1 MTDINTRG
9 KLPFTIVSSSV
20 NTGYATQLTSSVGYN
35 IDIVNHH
42 KDEYGG
48 IENSP
53 LQGPFTAQHVG
64 GNQNRHVK
72 LNEGS
77 DDSDSRP
84 EAYIISASAGSVKV
98 YGPDVNGI
106 HKPRSLLTRDTT
118 AKSPVNIKNIQT
130 SGNIAGN
137 FEHNYQ
143 VVQTSGRNINQSLIQ
158 NNLTASGVL
167 TSKFVT
173 IPAYYSSSLKAYITS
188 SGDGNPAGDAFGSV
202 INISGDSNTLLASSP
217 NSDIPSSS
225 AGAISVFRKNIN
237 SEWVQEAFLTSSGDG
252 NPTSDNLG
260 RAIAINYDGTI
271 IAASYNGDTPVVS
284 AGAIAVYRSS
294 SLGWTQEATLLSGI
308 AANIGFGGRLD
319 INENG
324 DVIAVGATT
333 HNVPSTS
340 AGGVFIYNSSS
351 VGGWA
356 LQQILTSS
364 TGILARQLGAD
375 VKINFDGTKIAAGGR
390 FQNCVIMFESG
401 SFGWQE
407 TAYIT
412 GSSSDLQFMGLQISL
427 NKAFNTMI
435 AGAYI
440 SAING
445 NFDGQGSAVIFA
457 SSSIDGWKEEKILLP
472 PEPGTDFNFG
482 SSVAIDQQGNSIF
495 VASQGYI
502 NSVSQTTGAVYIYD
516 NLYGEWLNKS
526 TITSDTNFFANGLVS
541 SIKVSENGSKF
552 YINCV
557 SSSVVEF
564 DRFFIEQ
571 NIPYTLPEQ
580 PNNKTVFVQR
590 FNAPGGKEVSSR
602 GALDR
607 EGEECAPNNSLITR
621 NIGVRQPYYNKLT
634 QHAAQFNSGSTYKL
648 LPDTGSVNAV
658 TIHGINRNTLQK
670 VFITG
675 TSYFTG
681 SKHDNFWV
689 QHAIPR
695 TDLRYKWIADSVS
708 SSQQPIEYQSYNL
721 PYSISNSYNSNGAFT
736 DLEFQQKG
744 PFGDH
749 LGISGAID
757 KDEMHV
763 STYTNTMY
771 RDRKYLFFTSSNDC
785 YVDAS
790 SISSEISERDFSI
803 SFWVNFP
810 NSASNG
816 EKTLLVYSGSS
827 TQNELV
833 MNVSSSLCGLTISGS
848 QLTTEYQLSSS
859 LLDSSWHLV
868 TLTSDVTT
876 TRRRITT
883 FVGDVIQ
890 TTTYPTV
897 TKVYLDGG
905 LVSKA
910 TQQNKI
916 FNLSRITLSVGRGS
930 ELQGGRLDEVYFW
943 NRALTEQEIVEIY
956 RTTKTDYN
964 KQPKK
969 YVQHKLDNSNIPVPT
984 HVYSSDVEKNTLL
997 DLAGSRNLPLVNFTS
1012 SVNIRPQDT
1021 GIISYSTYFNGPY
1034 QGASWKSIRN
1044 AEHPVTRKLT
1054 TENTNI
1060 ISTLIE
1066 PNNSGYTG
1074 SISQLVV
1081 TGMGVVERIVV
1092 NSRKNGT
1099 ILNVKESP
1107 VYTNN
1112 KPLKHKFILKDSQ
1125 NINAGFELTHTY
1137 ANNLQYFA
1145 SNQLNLTLGLDK
1157 KERQIYDSLLEYYN
1171 GSVEENENPIDK
1183 LVGYTYSETIFPK
1196 PGQALLKDVR
1206 QRTDYI
1212 TDQPGYSVDGYDRQL
1227 GTQRSFWRDSQEDR
1241 MRTRRTYITSL
1252 GDQVESVYDLPFQT
1266 PSIAALEYISEG
1278 NSLEYIKF
1286 ATFPTM
1292 ESYIDLSY
1300 KKSAELNNQMIFIYS
1315 FFDLGI
1321 GGSYTNIIQP
1331 VNQLTELYFFK
1342 NISTTTRDD
1351 YNVILS
1357 SGLYPLQ
1364 KTSDPSSLRL
1374 SPNLIY
1380 QHACIIFTSAELD
1393 SSTVYN
1399 NMTHDLGLNR
1409 FTEKI
1414 SGKNPWY
1421 NSYEDYY
1428 VDIKTLS
1435 NDNLISYSKIP
1446 EFKIS
1451 DQISQFVTEYSGDA
1465 TKITLQE
1472 YLNDLRFNYKTNIDR
1487 DNNEFCEEDTIKI
1500 VVDGVKK
1507 LLPYNG
1513 FYPQDRSL
1521 QLVNYLKQSYL
1532 DTNAIGGGIFLSSSL
1547 SPGELILREESDKL
1561 VQYMKESAF
1570 LEPLYSPGIF
1580 YNLIKSGIAVDWGIY
1595 TGSIPAGSL
1604 LIPLLEKPQFK
1615 ITFESLLNLQNIPLS
1630 SSLETKD
1637 NRMMKHKE
1645 LNQQFNASEYG
1656 VGTDTTFQG
1665 FFEKLSEG
1673 SPVYTLSI
1681 NNFLAETINF
1691 FLKDST
1697 LNTFISKPDSD
1708 FLSFDSNKTY
1718 YMDVVL
1724 RKNNIVMCEAHS
1736 SSLADNFG
1744 RMSGRYFGP
1753 SFWTGSVADA
1763 ERIENSIILAE
1774 TLRDPGYCA
1783 YTPPYFYGDSIA
1795 RMSFKPTISGKYTLG
1810 EIFQEMETEFINTGF
1825 LDDSTYTS
1833 GSLYSSFVMP
1843 LNSSIKLDGR
1853 IEERQQSVQLETLS
1867 RNFSNLVTN
1876 NLTNLAGTATNTT
1889 DIYRWV
1895 ISPKMETPIIDF
1907 SNQEFVT
1914 STTILTQSNVDIEL
1928 SNNSPSLGGYVHT
1941 PPTASGFGRGMWSG
1955 YGEIPEGDKGI
1966 FLELKE
1972 SYPRQLSQVYN
1983 SITQLFETT
1992 TNTASLLQACGFQQN
2007 NSELSKKIGEIADSR
2022 DISEALII
2030 IPYLTGKS
2038 NGKTISFGGEFSTL
2052 IVNDTVQV
2060 EGHSFIKINQ
2070 QIFNHQKTNLFANKP
2085 AVSLQDFSL
2094 GVGNIQET
2102 SISRMTALMSK
2113 YVLPPNFDFL
2123 INESISPFV
2132 MYIAEFTS
2140 NLDKQ
2145 DLADVWQGVMP
2156 KIAMRAEREKQ
2167 IISHKNTQF
2176 DFFHGQ
2182 GLPKDVKFMIFKAKK
2197 RAEINYY
2204 KMTSDASDD
2213 GLFPSIQTGRPPSP
2227 YSFNWPYD
2235 YCSLVETATVN
2246 VEIEYMNN
2254 SGSNTQ

>member
-53 LQGPFTAQHVG
+53 LQGPFAAQHVG
-64 GNQNRHVK
+64 GNQHRHVK
-72 LNEGS
+72 LNNGS
-77 DDSDSRP
+77 DDSDNRP
-84 EAYIISASAGSVKV
+84 EAYIISASAGAVKV

-106 HKPRSLLTRDTT
+106 HKPRSLLTRDTI

-130 SGNIAGN
+130 SGNVAGN

-143 VVQTSGRNINQSLIQ
+143 VVQTSGRRIT
-158 NNLTASGVL
+158 NNLINDNFIASGSL
-167 TSKFVT
+167 TTQFV
-173 IPAYYSSSLKAYITS
+173 SSSRQIYGLPEIE
-188 SGDGNPAGDAFGSV
+188 N
-202 INISGDSNTLLASSP
+202 
-217 NSDIPSSS
+217 NS
-225 AGAISVFRKNIN
+225 K
-237 SEWVQEAFLTSSGDG
+237 
-252 NPTSDNLG
+252 
-260 RAIAINYDGTI
+260 
-271 IAASYNGDTPVVS
+271 
-284 AGAIAVYRSS
+284 
-294 SLGWTQEATLLSGI
+294 
-308 AANIGFGGRLD
+308 
-319 INENG
+319 
-324 DVIAVGATT
+324 
-333 HNVPSTS
+333 
-340 AGGVFIYNSSS
+340 
-351 VGGWA
+351 
-356 LQQILTSS
+356 
-364 TGILARQLGAD
+364 
-375 VKINFDGTKIAAGGR
+375 
-390 FQNCVIMFESG
+390 
-401 SFGWQE
+401 
-407 TAYIT
+407 
-412 GSSSDLQFMGLQISL
+412 
-427 NKAFNTMI
+427 
-435 AGAYI
+435 
-440 SAING
+440 
-445 NFDGQGSAVIFA
+445 
-457 SSSIDGWKEEKILLP
+457 
-472 PEPGTDFNFG
+472 
-482 SSVAIDQQGNSIF
+482 SIF
-495 VASQGYI
+495 V
-502 NSVSQTTGAVYIYD
+502 
-516 NLYGEWLNKS
+516 E
-526 TITSDTNFFANGLVS
+526 
-541 SIKVSENGSKF
+541 
-552 YINCV
+552 
-557 SSSVVEF
+557 
-564 DRFFIEQ
+564 
-571 NIPYTLPEQ
+571 
-580 PNNKTVFVQR
+580 R

-607 EGEECAPNNSLITR
+607 EGEEYAPNNSLTTR
-621 NIGVRQPYYNKLT
+621 NIKVRQPYYDRLT
-634 QHAAQFNSGSTYKL
+634 QHSKKANNSLQKIFNILKQDSSPRGLFFKPDGKMLYMVGQTTDKVYQYQVNESYNIEKSILINSFSISSQTGTPRGVSFSSDGAKMYIVGSSSGYQYTLSTAWDISTAVFSGISFSFAATETGPTGIFFKSDGTSFYISGTSAGSRIIHYSLTTAWDISTASVSATLSVSSQQTTVTGLYFVNNGKYLYIVGESEDRISFYSLSQEWNISSAQFIKNYSIAEEQGLHDIAFSVDEKRIFLLGTTNDTIYEYDLIELPLLENYTNKNSINKIKDY
-648 LPDTGSVNAV
+648 NQMYV
-658 TIHGINRNTLQK
+658 TSSRN
-670 VFITG
+670 
-675 TSYFTG
+675 
-681 SKHDNFWV
+681 DNFWV
-689 QHAIPR
+689 QHSIPA

-736 DLEFQQKG
+736 DLSFEQKG

-790 SISSEISERDFSI
+790 SISSEISESDFSI

-848 QLTTEYQLSSS
+848 QTTTEYQLSSS
-859 LLDSSWHLV
+859 LLDNSWHLV

-876 TRRRITT
+876 LIRRIPAGNVL
-883 FVGDVIQ
+883 F
-890 TTTYPTV
+890 YPTV

-905 LVSKA
+905 LVS
-910 TQQNKI
+910 TVSQQNKI
-916 FNLSRITLSVGRGS
+916 LNLSRITLSVGRGS
-930 ELQGGRLDEVYFW
+930 ELQGGKLDEIYFW
-943 NRALTEQEIVEIY
+943 NQVLTEQEIVEIY

-984 HVYSSDVEKNTLL
+984 HIYSSDIETNTTTLL
-997 DLAGSRNLPLVNFTS
+997 DLAGSRNLTLVNFTS

-1034 QGASWKSIRN
+1034 QGANWKSIRN

-1054 TENTNI
+1054 TDNTNI
-1060 ISTLIE
+1060 VS
-1066 PNNSGYTG
+1066 
-1074 SISQLVV
+1074 VV
-1081 TGMGVVERIVV
+1081 IPEGPKVITRVIRGTPVRITVPG
-1092 NSRKNGT
+1092 NRKQGT

-1107 VYTNN
+1107 VYANN

-1125 NINAGFELTHTY
+1125 NINVGFELTHTY

-1171 GSVEENENPIDK
+1171 GSVEANENPIDR

-1196 PGQALLKDVR
+1196 PGQALLKDIR

-1212 TDQPGYSVDGYDRQL
+1212 TNQPGYSIDGYDRQL
-1227 GTQRSFWRDSQEDR
+1227 GTQRAFWRDSQEHR

-1252 GDQVESVYDLPFQT
+1252 GDQIESEYDLPFQT

-1278 NSLEYIKF
+1278 NSLEYISKTPF
-1286 ATFPTM
+1286 SPTSSL
-1292 ESYIDLSY
+1292 ESLTDFSY
-1300 KKSAELNNQMIFIYS
+1300 KNSAELNNRMTWTYDS
-1315 FFDLGI
+1315 YGVI
-1321 GGSYTNIIQP
+1321 GAYFYFSQP
-1331 VNQLTELYFFK
+1331 VNQIPEIYFFK
-1342 NISTTTRDD
+1342 NLSTDRDL
-1351 YNVILS
+1351 NNIILR

-1364 KTSDPSSLRL
+1364 KIKDPSSLRV
-1374 SPNLIY
+1374 SPSFIQ
-1380 QHACIIFTSAELD
+1380 QHGCVIAANPLNSNTI
-1393 SSTVYN
+1393 YN

-1451 DQISQFVTEYSGDA
+1451 DQISQFVTEYGGDA
-1465 TKITLQE
+1465 TRITLQK
-1472 YLNDLRFNYKTNIDR
+1472 YVNDLRFNYKSNIDK
-1487 DNNEFCEEDTIKI
+1487 DNNQFCDEDTINI

-1507 LLPYNG
+1507 LLPYSG

-1521 QLVNYLKQSYL
+1521 QLVNYLKESYL
-1532 DTNAIGGGIFLSSSL
+1532 DTNAIGGGIFLTSSFS
-1547 SPGELILREESDKL
+1547 SGELISTEENDKL

-1580 YNLIKSGIAVDWGIY
+1580 YNLIKSGVAVDWSLY
-1595 TGSIPAGSL
+1595 TGSLPPGKFV
-1604 LIPLLEKPQFK
+1604 IPLTEKPQFK

-1630 SSLETKD
+1630 SSLETKN
-1637 NRMMKHKE
+1637 NRMMKYKE
-1645 LNQQFNASEYG
+1645 INQEYEAADYG
-1656 VGTDTTFQG
+1656 GGGGDDSFQG

-1673 SPVYTLSI
+1673 SPIYTLSI

-1708 FLSFDSNKTY
+1708 FLSFDSDKTY

-1736 SSLADNFG
+1736 SSLANNFG

-1753 SFWTGSVADA
+1753 SFWTGSVTDAD
-1763 ERIENSIILAE
+1763 RIESGTILAE
-1774 TLRDPGYCA
+1774 VLRDPGYCA
-1783 YTPPYFYGDSIA
+1783 YTPPYYYGDSIA
-1795 RMSFKPTISGKYTLG
+1795 RISFKPSVSSKYNLDD
-1810 EIFQEMETEFINTGF
+1810 ILQEMEIEFMNTGF
-1825 LDDSTYTS
+1825 VDDSVYTS

-1843 LNSSIKLDGR
+1843 LDSSITLKGQ
-1853 IEERQQSVQLETLS
+1853 IEDRQQTVQLETLS
-1867 RNFSNLVTN
+1867 RNFSNIVRN
-1876 NLTNLAGTATNTT
+1876 NLQNLVGTATNGTG
-1889 DIYRWV
+1889 IKRWV
-1895 ISPKMETPIIDF
+1895 ISPKMETPVLDF

-1928 SNNSPSLGGYVHT
+1928 SNNSLSLGGYIHT

-1972 SYPRQLSQVYN
+1972 SYPRQLSKVYN
-1983 SITQLFETT
+1983 SITKLFET
-1992 TNTASLLQACGFQQN
+1992 TNTASLLQACGFQQTN
-2007 NSELSKKIGEIADSR
+2007 GQLSKKIGELADSR
-2022 DISEALII
+2022 DISEAIVI
-2030 IPYLTGKS
+2030 IPYLLNNPIGRPVD
-2038 NGKTISFGGEFSTL
+2038 FGGRFSAKAT
-2052 IVNDTVQV
+2052 NNTVQI
-2060 EGHSFIKINQ
+2060 EGHNFIGIDQKM
-2070 QIFNHQKTNLFANKP
+2070 FNYQKTNLFANKP
-2085 AVSLQDFSL
+2085 AVSLQDYDL

-2102 SISRMTALMSK
+2102 SISRMIGLMSK

-2123 INESISPFV
+2123 INENISPFV

-2204 KMTSDASDD
+2204 KMTSDSSDD
-2213 GLFPSIQTGRPPSP
+2213 GLFPSIQAGKPPSP

-2246 VEIEYMNN
+2246 VEIEYLNN
-2254 SGSNTQ
+2254 SGSNT